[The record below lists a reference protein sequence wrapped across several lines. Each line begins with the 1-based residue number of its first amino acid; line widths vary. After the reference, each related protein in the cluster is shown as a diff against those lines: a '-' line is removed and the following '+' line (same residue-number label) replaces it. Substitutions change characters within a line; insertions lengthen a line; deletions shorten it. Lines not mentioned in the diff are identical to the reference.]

1 MNRSTNTSSLHN
13 QLSSLPRWQVILES
27 TSLSLI
33 DFLALAGNLLVWV
46 AVAKN
51 CRLRRISTN
60 LFILSLSASDILM
73 ALTCIPLSLVALIKG
88 RWALG
93 NFVCQIQGFIFFVLA
108 FVSLLTV
115 ALVAINRYMS
125 VAKPRFYRVIFSNKN
140 SMIMIVSIW
149 LFCLSYVTIFM
160 CLNGNIFYFDPKKL
174 VCHIEL
180 LDETFRDTWNIMTGL
195 IFALLPMA
203 TVFFCYF
210 KLFRTIRTH
219 NLVTIRSMRRQSP
232 LNTSAEEIRVTKL
245 IVAIMVG
252 FSCCW
257 LPSFGIAYLQLIVP
271 HLFKTDRVPHIVYTF
286 LVYSSSMINPFIYGI
301 LNSTFRSEFLK
312 ILLCKKSHNLG
323 DTEAMEMRKY

>member
-1 MNRSTNTSSLHN
+1 MNASLFYD
-13 QLSSLPRWQVILES
+13 QLSSLPRWQVIVES
-27 TSLSLI
+27 ACLLLI
-33 DFLALAGNLLVWV
+33 DFLALAGNILVWV

-51 CRLRRISTN
+51 SRLRRISTN

-73 ALTCIPLSLVALIKG
+73 ALTCMPLSSLALIKG

-93 NFVCQIQGFIFFVLA
+93 TFVCQIHGFIFFILA

-115 ALVAINRYMS
+115 ALVAVNRYMS
-125 VAKPRFYRVIFSNKN
+125 VAKPRVYRVIFSNRN
-140 SMIMIVSIW
+140 SRIMIVTIW
-149 LFCLSYVTIFM
+149 LFCISYVTIFM
-160 CLNGNIFYFDPKKL
+160 ALNGVIFYFDPKKL

-180 LDETFRDTWNIMTGL
+180 LDTTFRNTWNIMTGL
-195 IFALLPMA
+195 IFAVLPMG

-232 LNTSAEEIRVTKL
+232 LNPNTEEIRVTKV
-245 IVAIMVG
+245 IAAIMVG

-257 LPSFGIAYLQLIVP
+257 LPSFGIAYLQLAVP
-271 HLFKTDRVPHIVYTF
+271 HLFKTNRVPHIIYTF

-312 ILLCKKSHNLG
+312 ILLCKKSNNLG
-323 DTEAMEMRKY
+323 DTEAMEMKKY